1 MQPTVKEITSV
12 FRTELAET
20 YSPHEARQIIWLI
33 FEHLHGWSK
42 TDMMLHEDT
51 KLTVSDH
58 LFVQKALERLK
69 KHEPI
74 QYIIGEAE
82 FFGLPFKVNSS
93 VLVPRPETEELVQWI
108 IESIPENKS
117 PNILDIGTGS
127 GCIAITLGKFIP
139 EAKVYAWDVSPEAL
153 KTAGSNAEKNEAQI
167 TFNLKDILK
176 TSPGEN
182 ESYDIIVS
190 NPPYVRNSEKEL
202 ILPNVLDY
210 EPHLALFVN
219 DDDPLLFY
227 RVIAE
232 FAAKTLTADGM
243 LFFEINR
250 DFGEEAR
257 KLLFHKGFPKVELRK
272 DLSGNYRMIKA
283 YKLFGENKKSL

>member
-1 MQPTVKEITSV
+1 MQPTVKEITNI
-12 FRTELAET
+12 FRTELAGI
-20 YSPHEARQIIWLI
+20 YSPHEARQIIWII

-42 TDMMLHEDT
+42 TDMMLQKDT

-58 LFVQKALERLK
+58 LFIQKALERLK

-74 QYIIGEAE
+74 QYIIGKTE
-82 FFGLPFKVNSS
+82 FFGLSFKVNTS

-108 IESIPENKS
+108 IEGIHENKS

-127 GCIAITLGKFIP
+127 GCIAITLAKFIP
-139 EAKVYAWDVSPEAL
+139 EAKVYAWDVSSEAL
-153 KTAGSNAEKNEAQI
+153 KTAESNALKIEAKVN
-167 TFNLKDILK
+167 FDLKDILR
-176 TSPGEN
+176 TDPGKNEN
-182 ESYDIIVS
+182 YDIIVS

-210 EPHLALFVN
+210 EPHLALFVR

-227 RVIAE
+227 RKIAE
-232 FAAKTLTADGM
+232 FAVKTLTKDGM

-250 DFGEEAR
+250 DFGEETK
-257 KLLFHKGFPKVELRK
+257 KLLTHKGFSNVELRK

-283 YKLFGENKKSL
+283 YKLFGKNKKSL

>member
-1 MQPTVKEITSV
+1 MQPTVKEITNI
-12 FRTELAET
+12 FRTELAGI
-20 YSPHEARQIIWLI
+20 YSPHEARQIIWII

-42 TDMMLHEDT
+42 TDMMLQEDT

-58 LFVQKALERLK
+58 LFIQKALERLK

-74 QYIIGEAE
+74 QYIIGKTE
-82 FFGLPFKVNSS
+82 FFGLSFKVNSS

-108 IESIPENKS
+108 IEGIHENKS

-127 GCIAITLGKFIP
+127 GCIAITLAKFIP

-153 KTAGSNAEKNEAQI
+153 KTAESNALEIEAKVN
-167 TFNLKDILK
+167 FDLKDILR
-176 TSPGEN
+176 TDPGKNEN
-182 ESYDIIVS
+182 YDIIVS

-210 EPHLALFVN
+210 EPHLALFVR

-227 RVIAE
+227 RKIAE
-232 FAAKTLTADGM
+232 FAVKTLTKDGM

-250 DFGEEAR
+250 DFGEATK
-257 KLLFHKGFPKVELRK
+257 KLLTHKGFSNVELRK

-283 YKLFGENKKSL
+283 YKLFGKNKKSL